1 MMAEAFRVRVAAPDD
16 AEPIGTLLRASYPSL
31 MLPGYSAAVLAR
43 ALPLMVR
50 ATPALLRSGTYY
62 LVEGPGRALA
72 GCGGWRAAGRAGA
85 DQERREGRVRGFGPS
100 RWAGRFTG
108 PARRGQKMLTPAM
121 AKKRARAISAT
132 SVFWDMG
139 SSPPPS

>member
-72 GCGGWRAAGRAGA
+72 GCGGWTF
-85 DQERREGRVRGFGPS
+85 ERPGGC
-100 RWAGRFTG
+100 
-108 PARRGQKMLTPAM
+108 
-121 AKKRARAISAT
+121 
-132 SVFWDMG
+132 
-139 SSPPPS
+139 